1 MGGVKVVQLCTEP
14 CHFLAESVS
23 VLTITAKVSRLILI
37 GWDSGASR
45 LAGLDHMH
53 TPWSCEGLESAVPQL
68 HGQRPRE
75 LRFPPSGKWGAGQAK
90 PSDASSF
97 PSSDSDSSCC
107 LALGILTG
115 FFLPQG
121 TSRLLSGCWVLGLL
135 FRACPSWGCL
145 TPCPRPELVFGC
157 WDQKFAPQGMV
168 SGAEGVVESLSFSS
182 GHLPVILSG
191 QQKS

>member
-1 MGGVKVVQLCTEP
+1 MDFHLSLGSAFLCVGFILRWVVMGGVKVVQLCTEP

-75 LRFPPSGKWGAGQAK
+75 LRFPPQENGGLGRQNQVMLP
-90 PSDASSF
+90 PSPLQTLFLPAAWPWASSLASF
-97 PSSDSDSSCC
+97 CHKGPLGFSVAAGC
-107 LALGILTG
+107 LA
-115 FFLPQG
+115 
-121 TSRLLSGCWVLGLL
+121 C
-135 FRACPSWGCL
+135 
-145 TPCPRPELVFGC
+145 
-157 WDQKFAPQGMV
+157 
-168 SGAEGVVESLSFSS
+168 SS
-182 GHLPVILSG
+182 GPALPG
-191 QQKS
+191 AA